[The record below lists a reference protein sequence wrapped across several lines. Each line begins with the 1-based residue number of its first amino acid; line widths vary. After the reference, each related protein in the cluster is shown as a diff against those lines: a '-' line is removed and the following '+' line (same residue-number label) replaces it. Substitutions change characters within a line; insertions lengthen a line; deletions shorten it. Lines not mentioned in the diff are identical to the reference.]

1 MLLPLL
7 PFCESF
13 TNLIV
18 KSSDTLV
25 QVHTLERRLEVTD
38 HLPEVVEEGAEL
50 NEAEIDP
57 TAKSFGKEAVPKEE
71 SDADLP
77 DRRIIG
83 ELILADADK
92 SPRIKR
98 LRNFSSQKLSC
109 FTLELGSWGVFSPIV
124 APSG

>member
-25 QVHTLERRLEVTD
+25 EVHTLERRLEVTD

-50 NEAEIDP
+50 NEAEINSA
-57 TAKSFGKEAVPKEE
+57 AKSFGKEAVPKEE
-71 SDADLP
+71 SDADLR
-77 DRRIIG
+77 DWRIIG
-83 ELILADADK
+83 QLILANANK
-92 SPRIKR
+92 SPRTKR
-98 LRNFSSQKLSC
+98 LRNFGSQKLSWLR
-109 FTLELGSWGVFSPIV
+109 LEFGREVF
-124 APSG
+124 